1 MLTGASRISCWANSE
16 EYARIELLRKATNE
30 YGTEPSNV
38 RLPVAG
44 RRRSRVTTAS
54 SRAAPSTNRRRRPA
68 RRAVAE
74 APRDARPD
82 ARARRVDA
90 GVHDLREAL
99 QFSCCD
105 DGIIAGAAAPASATA
120 ARIIGCPCGS
130 ARATT
135 APIRYSARRR
145 RSTARPWSEERARV
159 LALRGRRG
167 CAHTRSRRAA
177 DERTAA
183 GDDRRGRGRRVA

>member
-1 MLTGASRISCWANSE
+1 MLTGSIAQQLLGKTARSTHASVVAQSDQRVH
-16 EYARIELLRKATNE
+16 
-30 YGTEPSNV
+30 EPSNV
-38 RLPVAG
+38 WLPVAG

-54 SRAAPSTNRRRRPA
+54 SRAAPRADRLRRPA

-90 GVHDLREAL
+90 GVHDLRQAL
-99 QFSCCD
+99 QFS
-105 DGIIAGAAAPASATA
+105 AATTASLPALRRLRLRRLLESSAAPAVLP
-120 ARIIGCPCGS
+120 GP
-130 ARATT
+130 
-135 APIRYSARRR
+135 RRPR
-145 RSTARPWSEERARV
+145 FSTARGRIARPRGRGGLRARV

-183 GDDRRGRGRRVA
+183 GDDKRGRGRRVA